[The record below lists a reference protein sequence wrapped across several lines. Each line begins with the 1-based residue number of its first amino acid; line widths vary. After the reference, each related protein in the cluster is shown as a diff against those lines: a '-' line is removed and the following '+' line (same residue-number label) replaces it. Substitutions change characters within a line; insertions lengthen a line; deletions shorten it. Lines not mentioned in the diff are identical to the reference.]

1 MMRRLLT
8 RCLGLVPA
16 LVVAA
21 AVGRAGIDALLVA
34 SQVTLSIVLP
44 FIVFPLMYLTSSKTV
59 MSVKK
64 PLERSTAQGSNAEM
78 RLISGDAGATEEQV
92 EMVVRLGAGAVNA
105 QTVGSEA
112 LNLVRAAYNLAVRS
126 ATYLS
131 IGAAG
136 TAFVCACF
144 MEWKRLPKK
153 SPETK

>member
-1 MMRRLLT
+1 MRRLLT

-44 FIVFPLMYLTSSKTV
+44 FIVFPLMYLTSSKAV

-78 RLISGDAGATEEQV
+78 RPISGDAGATEEQV
-92 EMVVRLGAGAVNA
+92 ELVDYSNGKIAMAFGWLIWLVVVMANVYAIVGLGLGEGA
-105 QTVGSEA
+105 
-112 LNLVRAAYNLAVRS
+112 
-126 ATYLS
+126 
-131 IGAAG
+131 
-136 TAFVCACF
+136 
-144 MEWKRLPKK
+144 
-153 SPETK
+153 

>member
-64 PLERSTAQGSNAEM
+64 PLERSTAQGSTAEM
-78 RLISGDAGATEEQV
+78 QPISGDAGATEEQV
-92 EMVVRLGAGAVNA
+92 ELVDYSNGKIAMAFGWLIWLVVVMANVYAIV
-105 QTVGSEA
+105 
-112 LNLVRAAYNLAVRS
+112 
-126 ATYLS
+126 
-131 IGAAG
+131 
-136 TAFVCACF
+136 
-144 MEWKRLPKK
+144 
-153 SPETK
+153 